1 MHGYLAMTRTEFRLF
16 RREPFS
22 VVFVLAFPLMMM
34 VLLAAVF
41 GNKQAD
47 ARDVQNGM
55 LVIRQMTAEER
66 RRYPA
71 RTTPPKR
78 PGRRY

>member
-1 MHGYLAMTRTEFRLF
+1 MNGYVAMTRTEFRLF

-47 ARDVQNGM
+47 ATRSKTGCSSG
-55 LVIRQMTAEER
+55 A
-66 RRYPA
+66 A
-71 RTTPPKR
+71 
-78 PGRRY
+78 

>member
-1 MHGYLAMTRTEFRLF
+1 MSTVSTTRGYLALTRTEFRLF

-41 GNKQAD
+41 GSKQSD
-47 ARDVQNGM
+47 ATKSNMGCSSG
-55 LVIRQMTAEER
+55 A
-66 RRYPA
+66 A
-71 RTTPPKR
+71 
-78 PGRRY
+78 